1 MHVLVSVVSSFREDD
16 FVVWC
21 NIRNS
26 NIMCEHP
33 SSNAD
38 YLTPFEY
45 VSIQIDCSFGTH
57 RILGICSSIAKARI
71 CLHIISL
78 KITSPMVVFSMGSC
92 FTKLLTIYSIHQC
105 INQRV

>member
-45 VSIQIDCSFGTH
+45 VSIQIDCSF
-57 RILGICSSIAKARI
+57 
-71 CLHIISL
+71 
-78 KITSPMVVFSMGSC
+78 
-92 FTKLLTIYSIHQC
+92 
-105 INQRV
+105 